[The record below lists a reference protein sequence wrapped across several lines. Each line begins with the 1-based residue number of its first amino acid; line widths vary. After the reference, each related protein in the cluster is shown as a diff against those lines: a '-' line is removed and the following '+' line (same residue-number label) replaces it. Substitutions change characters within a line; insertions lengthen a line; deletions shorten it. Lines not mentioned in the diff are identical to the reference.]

1 MLFVVRDQRTQDQRI
16 GDVINQAQVGQRLAG
31 HLAERFAGD
40 QRLYA
45 VTFCHFGRGTHHH
58 TFEDNAH
65 LTVVDFLENFPDD
78 RFEINSDKTHAVGAA
93 KAVPQI
99 MRHLTHANFMR
110 RAAEVKEAVMHAAA
124 ATHQHIT
131 GNTGVETTG
140 NERQHIFLGAD
151 RETANT
157 FVAAFNQQETIV
169 FHFQMDSHIRIG
181 QLHARGF
188 NMLI

>member
-1 MLFVVRDQRTQDQRI
+1 
-16 GDVINQAQVGQRLAG
+16 
-31 HLAERFAGD
+31 
-40 QRLYA
+40 
-45 VTFCHFGRGTHHH
+45 
-58 TFEDNAH
+58 
-65 LTVVDFLENFPDD
+65 
-78 RFEINSDKTHAVGAA
+78 
-93 KAVPQI
+93 
-99 MRHLTHANFMR
+99 MRHLTYANFMR
-110 RAAEVKEAVMHAAA
+110 RAAKVKETVMHAAA

-169 FHFQMDSHIRIG
+169 FHFQMDSHFRIG
-181 QLHARGF
+181 QLHARGL

>member
-1 MLFVVRDQRTQDQRI
+1 
-16 GDVINQAQVGQRLAG
+16 
-31 HLAERFAGD
+31 
-40 QRLYA
+40 
-45 VTFCHFGRGTHHH
+45 
-58 TFEDNAH
+58 
-65 LTVVDFLENFPDD
+65 
-78 RFEINSDKTHAVGAA
+78 
-93 KAVPQI
+93 
-99 MRHLTHANFMR
+99 MRYLTHANFMR
-110 RAAEVKEAVMHAAA
+110 RAAKVKEAVMHAAA

-131 GNTGVETTG
+131 GNAGVETTG

>member
-1 MLFVVRDQRTQDQRI
+1 
-16 GDVINQAQVGQRLAG
+16 
-31 HLAERFAGD
+31 
-40 QRLYA
+40 
-45 VTFCHFGRGTHHH
+45 
-58 TFEDNAH
+58 
-65 LTVVDFLENFPDD
+65 
-78 RFEINSDKTHAVGAA
+78 
-93 KAVPQI
+93 
-99 MRHLTHANFMR
+99 
-110 RAAEVKEAVMHAAA
+110 MHAAA

>member
-1 MLFVVRDQRTQDQRI
+1 MLFVVRNQRTQDQRV
-16 GDVINQAQVGQRLAG
+16 GDVINQAQVSQRLAR
-31 HLAERFAGD
+31 HLAQCFASD
-40 QRLYA
+40 QRLYT
-45 VTFCHFGRGTHHH
+45 VTFSHFRRGTHHH
-58 TFEDNAH
+58 TFEDNTH

-131 GNTGVETTG
+131 GNTGVKTTG

-157 FVAAFNQQETIV
+157 FVAAFNQQQTIV
-169 FHFQMDSHIRIG
+169 FHFQMDSHFRIG

>member
-1 MLFVVRDQRTQDQRI
+1 MLFVVRNQRTQDQRVR
-16 GDVINQAQVGQRLAG
+16 DVINQAQVGQRLTG

-45 VTFCHFGRGTHHH
+45 VTFSHFRRGTHHH

-65 LTVVDFLENFPDD
+65 LTVVDFLENFPND

-93 KAVPQI
+93 KTVPQI

-110 RAAEVKEAVMHAAA
+110 RAAKVKETVMHAAA

-140 NERQHIFLGAD
+140 NERQHVFLGAD

-169 FHFQMDSHIRIG
+169 FHFQMDSHFRIG
-181 QLHARGF
+181 QLHARGL

>member
-31 HLAERFAGD
+31 HLAERFTGN

-65 LTVVDFLENFPDD
+65 LTVVDFLENFTDD
-78 RFEINSDKTHAVGAA
+78 RLKVNGDKTHAVGAT
-93 KAVPQI
+93 KTVPQI
-99 MRHLTHANFMR
+99 MRHLTNTNFMR
-110 RAAEVKEAVMHAAA
+110 RAAEIKEAVMHAAA

-157 FVAAFNQQETIV
+157 FVAAFNQQQTIV
-169 FHFQMDSHIRIG
+169 FHFQMDSHFRIG